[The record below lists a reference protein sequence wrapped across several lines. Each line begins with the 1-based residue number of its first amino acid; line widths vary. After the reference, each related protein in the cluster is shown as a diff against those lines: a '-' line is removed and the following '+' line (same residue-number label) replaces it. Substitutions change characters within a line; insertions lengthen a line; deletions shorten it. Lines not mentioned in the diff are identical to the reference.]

1 MGARRE
7 NSPRSF
13 VGCSMDQAKRKNITN
28 SIVGVLGPYAL
39 GSSSAFTLGTIKS
52 VPTTIPVDRAGANA
66 TATHALTPTLHHS
79 LGSRISVH
87 RGFIFPVRVL

>member
-13 VGCSMDQAKRKNITN
+13 VCCSMDQPKRKNITN

-52 VPTTIPVDRAGANA
+52 VPTTIPVDRAGVNA
-66 TATHALTPTLHHS
+66 DSHPCSHS
-79 LGSRISVH
+79 HSASQSRQQDISTSGVY
-87 RGFIFPVRVL
+87 FSS